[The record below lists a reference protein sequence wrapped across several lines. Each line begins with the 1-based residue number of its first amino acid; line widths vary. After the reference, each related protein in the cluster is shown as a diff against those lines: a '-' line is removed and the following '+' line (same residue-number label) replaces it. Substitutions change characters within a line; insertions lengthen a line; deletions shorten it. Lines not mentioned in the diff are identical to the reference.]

1 MASKKAI
8 LFYAINN
15 DYHKLRSELVKSRGF
30 EFMLNL
36 DRYIIKTFVKN
47 KSHDIIDG
55 SYFASQ
61 LENTMLF
68 YISTTTNKNDN
79 SILLA
84 YLELVVNNASDYFI
98 GLHPLQRVRVGGD
111 MRAPLSQALG
121 LQATD
126 GKKSFVSSDNLDFS
140 VKRSK
145 GFKYDR

>member
-98 GLHPLQRVRVGGD
+98 GLHPLQRVRVGG
-111 MRAPLSQALG
+111 QALG

-126 GKKSFVSSDNLDFS
+126 NKKSIVSSDNLDFS
-140 VKRSK
+140 VKRSR

>member
-30 EFMLNL
+30 EFMQNL

-98 GLHPLQRVRVGGD
+98 GLHPLQRVRVGG
-111 MRAPLSQALG
+111 QALG

-126 GKKSFVSSDNLDFS
+126 NKKSIVSSDNLDFS
-140 VKRSK
+140 VKRSR